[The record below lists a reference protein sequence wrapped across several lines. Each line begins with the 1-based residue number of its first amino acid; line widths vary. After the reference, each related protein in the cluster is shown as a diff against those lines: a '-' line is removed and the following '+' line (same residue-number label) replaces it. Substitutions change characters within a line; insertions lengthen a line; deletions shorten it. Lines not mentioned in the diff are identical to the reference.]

1 MVSRGW
7 LSLRSW
13 RSQRKD
19 PYWKQAFYPRSNLSL
34 LSLYPCQLLLK
45 RHDSPL
51 PIKWRQQPFESWK
64 IMLQIIHNEERLFY
78 PWEGVDVSCFMT
90 TSQTTLIAFSVSSN
104 VLLVPQLKFSNG
116 LLDNFKPSI
125 ISHGLGAE
133 TNITNFYYTLSL
145 KRVKKKIHVS
155 LCTDH
160 MLPVVCVS
168 TSSIPVT
175 LAKQGTQQ
183 S

>member
-1 MVSRGW
+1 
-7 LSLRSW
+7 
-13 RSQRKD
+13 
-19 PYWKQAFYPRSNLSL
+19 
-34 LSLYPCQLLLK
+34 
-45 RHDSPL
+45 
-51 PIKWRQQPFESWK
+51 
-64 IMLQIIHNEERLFY
+64 
-78 PWEGVDVSCFMT
+78 
-90 TSQTTLIAFSVSSN
+90 
-104 VLLVPQLKFSNG
+104 
-116 LLDNFKPSI
+116 
-125 ISHGLGAE
+125 
-133 TNITNFYYTLSL
+133 L